1 MESTNKF
8 NDHTSADLLAAC
20 GFIFPQDELALAR
33 FNALYGDID
42 PDITGEEVNPLR
54 IIKNTPVKH
63 KKVYSIGRMTG
74 RRQNRLVANK
84 LRPLPTHIQQRLK
97 KGGSAIG
104 KPEDPQP

>member
-54 IIKNTPVKH
+54 IIKDTPVKQ
-63 KKVYSIGRMTG
+63 KKVHPIGRITG
-74 RRQNRLVANK
+74 RRQNKLVASK
-84 LRPLPTHIQQRLK
+84 LRPLPTHILK
-97 KGGSAIG
+97 QLRMGGSAID